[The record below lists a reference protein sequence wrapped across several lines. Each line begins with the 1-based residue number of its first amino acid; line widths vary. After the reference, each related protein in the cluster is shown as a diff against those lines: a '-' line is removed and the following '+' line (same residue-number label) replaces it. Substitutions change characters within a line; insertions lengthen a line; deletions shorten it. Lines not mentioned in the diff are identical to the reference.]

1 MDSKEENR
9 LIKKVQKHNDKNA
22 ANVLVSYYYR
32 EIYAF
37 TYKQTVDIELSMDL
51 TQDIFISALQSISGY
66 DSKKSKFRTWL
77 YRIAS
82 YKITDYYRSAV
93 YGVYGLIAP
102 NGAGKTTLLKL
113 LTTLSFPDSGEI
125 LWNGTN
131 IIKLGEQYR
140 EVIGFLP
147 QKFGYYKDYSPYQ
160 YLKYLSALKGIKSE
174 LAEKR
179 TLELLETVGLKDVIN
194 KKMKTFSGGMIQRV
208 GIAQALLNNPQ
219 ILMLDEPTAGLDP
232 KERVRFRNI
241 ISGLSGERIVI
252 LSTHIVSDVETVANK
267 IIMFDKSGII
277 CNDYLCIGY
286 IKRSVDV

>member
-1 MDSKEENR
+1 MLTVKNVTKKYRNNVVLNNINLDFEN
-9 LIKKVQKHNDKNA
+9 
-22 ANVLVSYYYR
+22 
-32 EIYAF
+32 
-37 TYKQTVDIELSMDL
+37 
-51 TQDIFISALQSISGY
+51 
-66 DSKKSKFRTWL
+66 
-77 YRIAS
+77 
-82 YKITDYYRSAV
+82 
-93 YGVYGLIAP
+93 GVYGLIAP

-241 ISGLSGERIVI
+241 ISSLSGERIVI

-277 CNDYLCIGY
+277 CNDT
-286 IKRSVDV
+286 VDNICSELKGKIFETRTDEKALEEFEKNYMILSRRQEGRTVVVRFVDIDESFDNAVEVEPNLEDVFIYKFGNK